1 MNPSEK
7 TLADFQTRVRQ
18 MIFQFQ
24 ELKKENGRLQ
34 ALVEEQATEIEE
46 LKARVTQADN
56 DYNSLKMARM
66 LEITDGN
73 LDEAKERLSR
83 MIRQVNKCI
92 AILNDNE
99 KLHIRL
105 HVYDEEIEVTVNRA
119 DEEFYRRAAKLITNR
134 YNAYSQAYKGKKGE
148 HTIALMTL
156 IDIALMLERERG
168 KNDTAPYDGIL
179 AKLTSEIEEAL
190 K

>member
-18 MIFQFQ
+18 MILQFQ
-24 ELKKENGRLQ
+24 EQKKENGRLQ
-34 ALVEEQATEIEE
+34 ALVEEQATEIGE

-92 AILNDNE
+92 AILS
-99 KLHIRL
+99 
-105 HVYDEEIEVTVNRA
+105 DE
-119 DEEFYRRAAKLITNR
+119 
-134 YNAYSQAYKGKKGE
+134 Q
-148 HTIALMTL
+148 
-156 IDIALMLERERG
+156 
-168 KNDTAPYDGIL
+168 
-179 AKLTSEIEEAL
+179 
-190 K
+190 

>member
-18 MIFQFQ
+18 MILQYQ

-34 ALVEEQATEIEE
+34 ALVGEQATEIEE
-46 LKARVTQADN
+46 LKAKVTQADN

-83 MIRQVNKCI
+83 MIRQVNRCI
-92 AILNDNE
+92 AILS
-99 KLHIRL
+99 
-105 HVYDEEIEVTVNRA
+105 DE
-119 DEEFYRRAAKLITNR
+119 
-134 YNAYSQAYKGKKGE
+134 Q
-148 HTIALMTL
+148 
-156 IDIALMLERERG
+156 
-168 KNDTAPYDGIL
+168 
-179 AKLTSEIEEAL
+179 
-190 K
+190 

>member
-1 MNPSEK
+1 MTPSEK
-7 TLADFQTRVRQ
+7 TLADFETRVRQ
-18 MIFQFQ
+18 MILQFQ

-73 LDEAKERLSR
+73 LEEAKERLAK

-92 AILNDNE
+92 AILS
-99 KLHIRL
+99 
-105 HVYDEEIEVTVNRA
+105 DE
-119 DEEFYRRAAKLITNR
+119 
-134 YNAYSQAYKGKKGE
+134 Q
-148 HTIALMTL
+148 
-156 IDIALMLERERG
+156 
-168 KNDTAPYDGIL
+168 
-179 AKLTSEIEEAL
+179 
-190 K
+190 

>member
-18 MIFQFQ
+18 MILQYQ
-24 ELKKENGRLQ
+24 QLKKENMQLQ
-34 ALVEEQATEIEE
+34 QQIGEQATEIEE

-92 AILNDNE
+92 AILS
-99 KLHIRL
+99 
-105 HVYDEEIEVTVNRA
+105 DE
-119 DEEFYRRAAKLITNR
+119 
-134 YNAYSQAYKGKKGE
+134 Q
-148 HTIALMTL
+148 
-156 IDIALMLERERG
+156 
-168 KNDTAPYDGIL
+168 
-179 AKLTSEIEEAL
+179 
-190 K
+190 

>member
-1 MNPSEK
+1 MNPNEK
-7 TLADFQTRVRQ
+7 TLADFETRVRQ
-18 MIFQFQ
+18 MILQYQ
-24 ELKKENGRLQ
+24 QLKKENGRLQ

-92 AILNDNE
+92 AILS
-99 KLHIRL
+99 
-105 HVYDEEIEVTVNRA
+105 DE
-119 DEEFYRRAAKLITNR
+119 
-134 YNAYSQAYKGKKGE
+134 Q
-148 HTIALMTL
+148 
-156 IDIALMLERERG
+156 
-168 KNDTAPYDGIL
+168 
-179 AKLTSEIEEAL
+179 
-190 K
+190 

>member
-7 TLADFQTRVRQ
+7 ILADFETRVRQ
-18 MIFQFQ
+18 MILQFQ

-34 ALVEEQATEIEE
+34 TLIGEQATEIEE

-83 MIRQVNKCI
+83 MIRQVNRCI
-92 AILNDNE
+92 AILS
-99 KLHIRL
+99 
-105 HVYDEEIEVTVNRA
+105 DE
-119 DEEFYRRAAKLITNR
+119 
-134 YNAYSQAYKGKKGE
+134 Q
-148 HTIALMTL
+148 
-156 IDIALMLERERG
+156 
-168 KNDTAPYDGIL
+168 
-179 AKLTSEIEEAL
+179 
-190 K
+190 

>member
-18 MIFQFQ
+18 MILQFQ

-34 ALVEEQATEIEE
+34 ALVGEQATEIEE

-92 AILNDNE
+92 AILS
-99 KLHIRL
+99 
-105 HVYDEEIEVTVNRA
+105 DE
-119 DEEFYRRAAKLITNR
+119 
-134 YNAYSQAYKGKKGE
+134 Q
-148 HTIALMTL
+148 
-156 IDIALMLERERG
+156 
-168 KNDTAPYDGIL
+168 
-179 AKLTSEIEEAL
+179 
-190 K
+190 

>member
-18 MIFQFQ
+18 MILQYQ

-34 ALVEEQATEIEE
+34 TLIGEQATEIEE

-56 DYNSLKMARM
+56 DYNALKMARM
-66 LEITDGN
+66 LEISDGN

-92 AILNDNE
+92 AILS
-99 KLHIRL
+99 
-105 HVYDEEIEVTVNRA
+105 DE
-119 DEEFYRRAAKLITNR
+119 
-134 YNAYSQAYKGKKGE
+134 Q
-148 HTIALMTL
+148 
-156 IDIALMLERERG
+156 
-168 KNDTAPYDGIL
+168 
-179 AKLTSEIEEAL
+179 
-190 K
+190 

>member
-7 TLADFQTRVRQ
+7 ILADFETRVRQ
-18 MIFQFQ
+18 MILQFQ

-34 ALVEEQATEIEE
+34 TLIGEQATEIEE

-92 AILNDNE
+92 AILS
-99 KLHIRL
+99 
-105 HVYDEEIEVTVNRA
+105 DE
-119 DEEFYRRAAKLITNR
+119 
-134 YNAYSQAYKGKKGE
+134 Q
-148 HTIALMTL
+148 
-156 IDIALMLERERG
+156 
-168 KNDTAPYDGIL
+168 
-179 AKLTSEIEEAL
+179 
-190 K
+190 